1 MLNLST
7 RSAFAT
13 FPGLSLYCMSKHAL
27 HSLSRSLQ
35 LELPPSIAVAELIP
49 GEVDT
54 GMQADL
60 RAPDPAAFALADFF
74 RVNQSNLIPAPLAVA
89 FIRWVLLHT
98 PFEAYGREAPW
109 YVYDAT
115 LQPQWLP
122 EGTTFNFPE
131 P

>member
-1 MLNLST
+1 
-7 RSAFAT
+7 
-13 FPGLSLYCMSKHAL
+13 
-27 HSLSRSLQ
+27 
-35 LELPPSIAVAELIP
+35 
-49 GEVDT
+49 
-54 GMQADL
+54 MQADL

-109 YVYDAT
+109 YEYDAT